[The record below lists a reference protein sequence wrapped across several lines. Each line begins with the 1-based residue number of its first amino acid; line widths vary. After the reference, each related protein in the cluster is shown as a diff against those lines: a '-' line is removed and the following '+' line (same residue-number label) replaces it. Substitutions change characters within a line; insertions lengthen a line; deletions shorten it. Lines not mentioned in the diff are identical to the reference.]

1 MTFSIDPGGITRCTG
16 GNHVR
21 MTGSINGEA
30 TTVDFTAEEL
40 LASPET
46 PEEKRR
52 AAIQRMRSAVK
63 EANATTPAQI
73 RNALEAKTFK
83 I

>member
-1 MTFSIDPGGITRCTG
+1 VTFSITTITRCSGG
-16 GNHVR
+16 GNHVT
-21 MTGSINGEA
+21 MVGTVNGVA
-30 TTVDFTAEEL
+30 TTEHFTVQEL
-40 LASPET
+40 TTSPET
-46 PEEKRR
+46 PEEKRT

-73 RNALEAKTFK
+73 RNALEGKTFE